1 MPRPYDC
8 SNRSQLIIL
17 ILYQLINI
25 FLIIIVLFLLILEIS
40 CSKQIACKDIDQEC
54 EFDIDCCLENCN
66 LSFWSFKRYCSYK
79 KSHLDILL
87 SVFKTKKG
95 RHLLI
100 VYLLYNI
107 FTVLSINESCKK
119 GFSMVSS
126 FLLWERRIKRLSF
139 KMKEREMRK
148 LNFFLENEHNFSLSD
163 YSTFQIMN

>member
-87 SVFKTKKG
+87 SVFKTNKG

-100 VYLLYNI
+100 VHLLYNI
-107 FTVLSINESCKK
+107 FYGVKYKRVLQKR
-119 GFSMVSS
+119 
-126 FLLWERRIKRLSF
+126 FLYG
-139 KMKEREMRK
+139 
-148 LNFFLENEHNFSLSD
+148 FFLPIVGTKNQT
-163 YSTFQIMN
+163 TFF